1 MANSSSSQFDIYCL
15 LGPTA
20 SGKTEMVIELANRY
34 PFEIINV
41 DSAQIYRGMDIGTAK
56 PDKQILQLTPHHL
69 IDIRDPSEVYSAA
82 DFRRD
87 ALNEI
92 STIICAGKVPLL
104 VGGTML
110 YFKVLR
116 EGLSDMPQ
124 AHNEIRAQIDKIALN
139 LGWGHVHKWLAMVD
153 PESADRIH
161 PNDPQRIQ
169 RALEV
174 FLISGKSLTELHSQG
189 DSNTEKV
196 DFVEP
201 YNFHFFGIQPDD
213 RAVLHNRIAERFNKM
228 LEMGFVDEVRTL
240 YDREELHEGLPSIK
254 SVGYRQIWR
263 HLSDEITYKQMVE
276 QSLAAT
282 RQLAKRQLTWLR
294 RWKNLKAL
302 GNTSTKSIDYILNY
316 VQTTS
321 I

>member
-1 MANSSSSQFDIYCL
+1 MVNSARSPSDIYCL

-20 SGKTEMVIELANRY
+20 SGKTQMIVELANRY

-56 PDKQILQLTPHHL
+56 PDKATLKLIPHRL
-69 IDIRDPSEVYSAA
+69 IDIKDPSEFYSAA

-87 ALNEI
+87 ALDEI
-92 STIICAGKVPLL
+92 ATIIGSGNVPLL

-116 EGLSDMPQ
+116 DGLSDMPQ
-124 AHNEIRAQIDKIALN
+124 AHEGIRAQIDKIAIN
-139 LGWGHVHKWLAMVD
+139 KGWSHVHKWLAMVD

-174 FLISGKSLTELHSQG
+174 FLISGKNLTELHSQVQG
-189 DSNTEKV
+189 SAEVGTSMKR
-196 DFVEP
+196 

-213 RAVLHNRIAERFNKM
+213 RAVLHKRIENRFNKM
-228 LEMGFVDEVRTL
+228 LEVGFVDEVKAL
-240 YDREELHEGLPSIK
+240 YAREELHQALPAIK
-254 SVGYRQIWR
+254 SVGYKQVWR
-263 HLSDEITYKQMVE
+263 HLSDEISYKQMVE

-294 RWKNLKAL
+294 RWDNLKTL
-302 GNTSTKSIDYILNY
+302 GDASTKSIDYILNY
-316 VQTTS
+316 VEATS